1 MSNAKVDLVI
11 ENFKGYNCE
20 DVVAKR
26 AINSKN
32 PGSVTTE
39 VIIYN

>member
-1 MSNAKVDLVI
+1 MNNAKVELI
-11 ENFKGYNCE
+11 MNNFKDYKCE
-20 DVVAKR
+20 DIIARR